1 MHSSQLCEKMLL
13 CRVHALNWV
22 GNELSHTQTAAIDT
36 KKVVNYDVAMN
47 RYEHTIK
54 VNEQL

>member
-54 VNEQL
+54 V